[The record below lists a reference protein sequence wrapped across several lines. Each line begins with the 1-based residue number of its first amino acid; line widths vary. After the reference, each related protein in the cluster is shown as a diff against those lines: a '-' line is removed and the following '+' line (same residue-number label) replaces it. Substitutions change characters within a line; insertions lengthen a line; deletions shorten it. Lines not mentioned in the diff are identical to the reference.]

1 MKKLKFI
8 SLVIILMAV
17 TVCSAQSNADKHFE
31 KSLQELVFGGALG
44 NVFNP
49 SQMEGSFK
57 QLAAEVVGPDKAAAK
72 TQEYLNTQMM
82 TDAMSVLSPYYKKTM
97 SVEDITYLIERCNTP
112 EGKVAVQHCAIL
124 NSTEGQTELQSSL
137 LPAMM
142 NALQGLPYEK
152 IKPVACAESYKAK
165 CYQYLEATGSGNELI
180 EGIFSSFNGMAAQL
194 SGEEAKE
201 FQTVMDN
208 LKTFMVDN
216 LPVIYLNMSH
226 GQISEADFDFFI
238 DLYSSPAG
246 QNYTKGNSLMVKDLM
261 NVGMQLVEKFSAW
274 MLANK

>member
-17 TVCSAQSNADKHFE
+17 TVCSAQSNVDKHFE

-124 NSTEGQTELQSSL
+124 NSTEGQAELQGSL

-152 IKPVACAESYKAK
+152 IKPVECSESYKAK

>member
-17 TVCSAQSNADKHFE
+17 TVCNAQSNADKQFE
-31 KSLQELVFGGALG
+31 KSLQELIFDGALG
-44 NVFNP
+44 NALKP

-57 QLAAEVVGPDKAAAK
+57 QLATEVVGPDKAAAK
-72 TQEYLNTQMM
+72 TQEYLDKQMM
-82 TDAMSVLSPYYKKTM
+82 ADVMSVISPYYKKTM
-97 SVEDITYLIERCNTP
+97 SVVDVTYLIERCNTP
-112 EGKVAVQHCAIL
+112 EGKAAVQHCAIL
-124 NSTEGQTELQSSL
+124 NSTEGQAELQGSL

-152 IKPVACAESYKAK
+152 IKPVECSESYKAK
-165 CYQYLEATGSGNELI
+165 CYQYLEATGSSSELI

-208 LKTFMVDN
+208 LKAFMVDN